1 MSVEQD
7 VIAIIKK
14 KVRIDRSEIGMDDK
28 LLDLGLESL
37 DALELVFDIE
47 EKFNIEIPVNAN
59 DANIGGFETVG
70 DVVRE
75 VEKLIARKAYFPVH
89 RVVVTGLAAVT
100 PLGHD
105 AASYWAGL
113 KKGEDGI
120 RPVESIP

>member
-1 MSVEQD
+1 MTDVAQD

-14 KVRIDRSEIGMDDK
+14 KTRVERSEIGMDDK

-59 DANIGGFETVG
+59 DANIGGFQTVG

-75 VEKLIARKAYFPVH
+75 VEKLVVKKA
-89 RVVVTGLAAVT
+89 
-100 PLGHD
+100 
-105 AASYWAGL
+105 
-113 KKGEDGI
+113 
-120 RPVESIP
+120 

>member
-7 VIAIIKK
+7 VIEIIKK
-14 KVRIDRSEIGMDDK
+14 KVRVDRTDIGTNDK
-28 LLDLGLESL
+28 LQDLGLESL

-75 VEKLIARKAYFPVH
+75 VEKLVA
-89 RVVVTGLAAVT
+89 
-100 PLGHD
+100 
-105 AASYWAGL
+105 
-113 KKGEDGI
+113 KK
-120 RPVESIP
+120 P